1 MDCVLRVRRVVRWSS
16 DRSVKRASRV
26 GEVRVEVWV
35 ELELSSKQARLPDRQ
50 AGSKVQSARV
60 AAASWRAVGLLSV
73 HAVAVDKVVS
83 FARFRASDEGRFLA
97 DGRSLCAS
105 EMFRGSSSPTP
116 LAQTANSGLDGL
128 VEDDGARLNG
138 QTVING
144 R

>member
-1 MDCVLRVRRVVRWSS
+1 LGGVGVV
-16 DRSVKRASRV
+16 
-26 GEVRVEVWV
+26 
-35 ELELSSKQARLPDRQ
+35 KQAGQASRQ
-50 AGSKVQSARV
+50 AGRKQGARCKG
-60 AAASWRAVGLLSV
+60 RAFQLACGRLLSV